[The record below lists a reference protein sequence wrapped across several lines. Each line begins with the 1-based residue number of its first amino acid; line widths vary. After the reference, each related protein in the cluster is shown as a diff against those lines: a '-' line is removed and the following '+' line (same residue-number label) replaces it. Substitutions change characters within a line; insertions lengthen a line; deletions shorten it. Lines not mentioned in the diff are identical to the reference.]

1 MAEGGFEV
9 TNNSKKANQLPRAER
24 NQRGER
30 PQTARGAGRG
40 RGGRG
45 RGGAEGGDKPFR
57 PNTGRQVTTNEDGEQ
72 VAAPKRGGDRK

>member
-24 NQRGER
+24 NQRDR
-30 PQTARGAGRG
+30 PQTARGGGRG

-45 RGGAEGGDKPFR
+45 RGGDGGEKPFR

-72 VAAPKRGGDRK
+72 VNASRRGGDRK